1 MSDPNLTARV
11 NGVPY
16 SWNSMAHFFA
26 GFPKKGLKKAEW
38 SEVRERE
45 LVVAG
50 QQDGTPL
57 GLTAGVYRVDG
68 VKFSF
73 LRDTWND
80 IAGDLTAL
88 GQGSYG
94 DAEFNYMAQL
104 FEPVGNATPAQTLIS
119 RLAVTKVTETAEQGT
134 GVLMTDVEMMC
145 GGVLIRTVNGN
156 AMQLWSKIRSLL

>member
-1 MSDPNLTARV
+1 MADPNLNARV

-45 LVVAG
+45 LVHAG

-57 GLTAGVYRVDG
+57 GLTAGVYHVDG
-68 VKFSF
+68 VKFTF

-80 IAGDLTAL
+80 IADDLTTL

-94 DAEFNYMAQL
+94 DAEFNYMNQL
-104 FEPVGNATPAQTLIS
+104 FEPAGNATPSQTLIT
-119 RLAVTKVTETAEQGT
+119 RLGVTKVTETAEQGT
-134 GVLMTDVEMMC
+134 GVLTTDVEMMC

-156 AMQLWSKIRSLL
+156 AMQLWSKLRSLL